1 MPEHVCDPSGDPCPP
16 WAHPYPSTDEILHRQ
31 NRAATERLRTQG
43 PPKAPRVP
51 QRPQGQKDERLVSS
65 MLGRVAGL
73 VVHGY
78 RLTDDQAKTIRNLLG
93 AGSWMGTA

>member
-1 MPEHVCDPSGDPCPP
+1 MYEE
-16 WAHPYPSTDEILHRQ
+16 A
-31 NRAATERLRTQG
+31 
-43 PPKAPRVP
+43 RVP

-78 RLTDDQAKTIRNLLG
+78 RLTDDQAKTIRDLLG
-93 AGSWMGTA
+93 AGSWMGTAELMSRGSDRSPWCEGGHRGA